1 MSSFTAQIAVTSEE
15 LIVSPS
21 LLSLSLG
28 APEQSRFP
36 VSAITFLDYE
46 EATDTLTGRVR
57 FQVANSDVHD
67 YSLAPQTSVAD
78 LVKAINSAIDGT
90 LESPFGNIT
99 GQSPA
104 QTPSHDFS
112 APDASR
118 PVPGLN
124 YVAVDVETA
133 NGNWGSVCQI
143 GAVKFENGLEIAAR
157 SWLCQPPFALSEFAQ
172 HNVTIHG
179 ITADTVKNK
188 PEFAAAFSEF
198 LAFIGNS
205 PLVAHNAKF
214 DSSALRYAALS
225 AHARLP
231 ELHFICT
238 LALARK
244 HSRDGKLSF
253 INHRLPAVA
262 QVLGFELNNH
272 HDAEADARAAGVI
285 FAQLARLSNF
295 TGTATQLCETSGFT
309 PSTVTSEHVIPVLA
323 KLDQD
328 STSAASS
335 TGGSAGGGSQK
346 KSAQSPKK
354 QAAAPWQKVS
364 TPDEIPDTNPDADKA
379 HPLFGHNVTL
389 TGDFEPFDKG
399 EIWKHIAD
407 KGASIGKNVT
417 KKTTILVVG
426 AWAKK
431 TSKEKRADQ
440 LKEQGQN
447 IEIWPAD
454 KLYELLNL
462 HN

>member
-1 MSSFTAQIAVTSEE
+1 MSSFTAQIAVTPEE

-28 APEQSRFP
+28 APAQSRFP
-36 VSAITFLDYE
+36 VSAITLLDYE

-57 FQVANSDVHD
+57 FQVANSPVHD
-67 YSLAPQTSVAD
+67 YSLAPQTPVAD
-78 LVKAINSAIDGT
+78 LVKAINSAIDGS
-90 LESPFGNIT
+90 LKSPFGDVD

-112 APDASR
+112 APDASH

-143 GAVKFENGLEIAAR
+143 GAVKFENGLEVAAR
-157 SWLCQPPFALSEFAQ
+157 SWICQPPSALSEFAQ
-172 HNVTIHG
+172 QNVTIHG
-179 ITADTVKNK
+179 ITADKVKNK
-188 PEFAAAFSEF
+188 PEFSAAFSEF
-198 LAFIGNS
+198 LAFIGDS

-225 AHARLP
+225 AHAPLP
-231 ELHFICT
+231 ELRFICT

-285 FAQLARLSNF
+285 FAQLARLSDF
-295 TGTATQLCETSGFT
+295 TGSATQLCETSGFT

-323 KLDQD
+323 KLDQV
-328 STSAASS
+328 SA
-335 TGGSAGGGSQK
+335 SAGGSQK

-364 TPDEIPDTNPDADKA
+364 TPDEIPDTNPDADKT

-454 KLYELLNL
+454 KLHELLDL
-462 HN
+462 HD